1 VVPRASEW
9 LRSVPSKSVCPV
21 TCCMLAA
28 YSFGQPRRPLHV
40 LLDPSPF
47 AACWPFS
54 LYKRPLLAFVR
65 IFFLL
70 YPFLVLNSV
79 RFLFAADNSVVLLSS
94 SFLPN
99 VDPLRYSPFLLFPL
113 LARSFAANLIYMCHV
128 CSASSRFNL
137 RAYVHSLRYSKRSYL
152 LFFISFLYLVYYAM
166 CSF

>member
-1 VVPRASEW
+1 MCSW
-9 LRSVPSKSVCPV
+9 IL
-21 TCCMLAA
+21 
-28 YSFGQPRRPLHV
+28 V
-40 LLDPSPF
+40 LLPRVGRFLCTKDLFLPLFFPSSHSDVPVLF
-47 AACWPFS
+47 LLLFS
-54 LYKRPLLAFVR
+54 VLRLIFVR

-137 RAYVHSLRYSKRSYL
+137 RAYVHSLRYSKRL
-152 LFFISFLYLVYYAM
+152 DLIFFISFLYLVYYAM